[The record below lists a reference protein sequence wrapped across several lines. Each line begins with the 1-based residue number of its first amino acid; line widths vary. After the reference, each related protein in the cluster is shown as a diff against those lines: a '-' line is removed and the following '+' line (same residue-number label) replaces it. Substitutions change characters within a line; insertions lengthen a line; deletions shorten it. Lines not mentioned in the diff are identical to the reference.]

1 MCGIIAGISVNCYI
15 KLLQSLY
22 QLQNRGYDSAGIS
35 TIVQNQFLTHKYAST
50 STHNALETLNQ
61 HNHLHKSSMIGI
73 GHTRWATHGP
83 KTDENSHPHA
93 SSDGKIMVVHNGII
107 ENYQV
112 LKIMLEDKGY
122 TFQSQTDTEV
132 ISNLI
137 AYYYVSYYEEGNTE
151 FECRIYMQR
160 ALERVVQ
167 TLEGSWGIVVM
178 NIDTPNTLYCTRLG
192 SPLLVGKNGP
202 KVFVTSEQSGFNLS
216 LIHI

>member
-137 AYYYVSYYEEGNTE
+137 AYYYVSY
-151 FECRIYMQR
+151 
-160 ALERVVQ
+160 
-167 TLEGSWGIVVM
+167 
-178 NIDTPNTLYCTRLG
+178 
-192 SPLLVGKNGP
+192 
-202 KVFVTSEQSGFNLS
+202 LS